1 MKCLKLLLLYLFGQ
15 NQRLNNMGLFK
26 FLFDIFSEDADE
38 IEDDLENIYGYCKKH
53 LSNMSDEEK
62 LDLWYEEEAD
72 DDD

>member
-1 MKCLKLLLLYLFGQ
+1 
-15 NQRLNNMGLFK
+15 MGLFK

-38 IEDDLENIYGYCKKH
+38 VEDELENIYGYCKKR

-72 DDD
+72 DDDDD

>member
-1 MKCLKLLLLYLFGQ
+1 
-15 NQRLNNMGLFK
+15 MGLFK
-26 FLFDIFSEDADE
+26 FLLDIFSEDNDE
-38 IEDDLENIYGYCKKH
+38 VEDELENIYGHRKKR